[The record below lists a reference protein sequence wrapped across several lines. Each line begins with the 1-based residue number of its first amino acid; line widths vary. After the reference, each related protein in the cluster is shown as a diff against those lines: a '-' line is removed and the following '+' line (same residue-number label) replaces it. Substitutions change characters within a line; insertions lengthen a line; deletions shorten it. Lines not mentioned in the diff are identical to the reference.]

1 MLVLAGW
8 VAFSPVPAELQNSTW
23 ALQAIQTA
31 DGQVLFTWTS
41 PRSFNITF
49 AIDGTVSGRAAC
61 NLFNGRIYSIRFT
74 KRLWA
79 YRNSFFLTLMNCPP
93 IDPSQKNASAAEHTY
108 LNNLMSST
116 SYTLQSDELRIRFGR
131 DNEVMIFRS
140 SSLK

>member
-1 MLVLAGW
+1 
-8 VAFSPVPAELQNSTW
+8 
-23 ALQAIQTA
+23 
-31 DGQVLFTWTS
+31 
-41 PRSFNITF
+41 
-49 AIDGTVSGRAAC
+49 
-61 NLFNGRIYSIRFT
+61 
-74 KRLWA
+74 
-79 YRNSFFLTLMNCPP
+79 MNCPP